1 MGHTSAMDLAQ
12 RDASPNKLRIKQLS
26 EKLGFLQDEMDHEKQ
41 ARSDA
46 TELKLKV
53 LDDKLLRAQI
63 TEEEKLSPL
72 NEKIERLME
81 ELAAERLSREVMDE
95 RKTKEIKSVESSIS
109 RPHRREAGPQGPRR
123 QDYEAGGRDC
133 LRPAAG
139 PCSRE
144 EAARGGRGAARE
156 GGRR

>member
-1 MGHTSAMDLAQ
+1 MGAPRVESRLRSMDLAQ

-63 TEEEKLSPL
+63 SEEEKLKPL
-72 NEKIERLME
+72 NEQIARYVE
-81 ELAAERLSREVMDE
+81 ELSAERLSREVMDE
-95 RKTKEIKSVESSIS
+95 RKTKEIKAVESSIS
-109 RPHRREAGPQGPRR
+109 L
-123 QDYEAGGRDC
+123 D
-133 LRPAAG
+133 LT
-139 PCSRE
+139 S
-144 EAARGGRGAARE
+144 
-156 GGRR
+156 

>member
-1 MGHTSAMDLAQ
+1 MGTHRPHRMDLAQ

-63 TEEEKLSPL
+63 TEEEKLRPL
-72 NEKIERLME
+72 NEQIERL
-81 ELAAERLSREVMDE
+81 MDE

-109 RPHRREAGPQGPRR
+109 LDLTAEKR
-123 QDYEAGGRDC
+123 
-133 LRPAAG
+133 
-139 PCSRE
+139 
-144 EAARGGRGAARE
+144 ARKDLDAK
-156 GGRR
+156 